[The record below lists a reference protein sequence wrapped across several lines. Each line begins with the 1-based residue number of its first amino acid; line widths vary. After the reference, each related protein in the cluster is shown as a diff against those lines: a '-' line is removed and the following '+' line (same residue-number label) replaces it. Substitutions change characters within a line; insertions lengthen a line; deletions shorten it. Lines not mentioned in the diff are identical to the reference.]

1 MILTLVLFS
10 ALTLSPHTV
19 LHFFKQK
26 AKDGETS
33 GTSNTRAVISEA
45 FSSQRNL
52 SYNLEETISDG
63 PLICWK
69 TAILGIHFPHHF
81 VLRTIP

>member
-1 MILTLVLFS
+1 MILTLILFS

-19 LHFFKQK
+19 FHFFKQK
-26 AKDGETS
+26 AEDGETS
-33 GTSNTRAVISEA
+33 GTSNTKAVISEA

-52 SYNLEETISDG
+52 SYNLEETIYDG